1 MSSPTRHHRTP
12 LALACGMA
20 MVTLATGIQASS
32 HREAPFVT
40 ENPKVDATDL
50 YAFRSYEPGR
60 EDYITLIANY
70 LPLQDA
76 YGGPN
81 YFALDQDAIYE
92 IHVDNDGDAVEDL
105 TFRFAFDN
113 ALPAE
118 GAGARLDIGGT
129 MVAIPV
135 KAAGPITAADSPTAN
150 FIESYSVTMVAG
162 DRRSGTSSDVT
173 DTVDGGTT
181 FRKPAD
187 YAGVKTFPDY
197 DAYVASLSNTDQIWN
212 DVQFGGCDSDVAAGR
227 VFVGQRKDPF
237 AVRLGDI
244 FDLINFNP
252 TDAGEGV
259 DDLADKNVTTLAIEV
274 HKDCLAG
281 GNNGVIGT
289 WTTASLPQASL
300 LDPTPSF
307 ERPEVKGGAYV
318 QVSRLGA
325 PLVNELVI
333 GLPDKNAFNAS
344 EPKDD
349 GQFAAYVTNPTLPAI
364 VDALFRGPLGAT
376 DNIAPGNF
384 PRQDLIAAFL
394 TGIKLPDDSNFNQL
408 ATVTASEM
416 LRLNTGVAATP
427 ADSQANLGVAA
438 GDLAGFPNGRRPGDD
453 VVDIALRA
461 VMGAFCHPIAVDL
474 DGDGTP
480 GSDGDNL
487 GACAPGD
494 APVGTAALSDG
505 VAQSADQF
513 TTAFPYLI
521 GPLPGSGE

>member
-1 MSSPTRHHRTP
+1 MSHLPRHRRTP
-12 LALACGMA
+12 LALACGA
-20 MVTLATGIQASS
+20 VIAVLGTSATASS

-50 YAFRSYEPGR
+50 YAFKSYEPGR
-60 EDYITLIANY
+60 ESYVTLIANY

-81 YFALDQDAIYE
+81 YFALDQDAVYE
-92 IHVDNDGDAVEDL
+92 IHVDNDGDAVEDI
-105 TFRFAFDN
+105 TFQFAFDN
-113 ALPAE
+113 ALPANGD
-118 GAGARLDIGGT
+118 GAKLPIGDQ

-135 KAAGPITAADSPTAN
+135 KAAGPITDGDSATAN
-150 FIESYSVTMVAG
+150 FIESYTVAMVAG
-162 DRRSGTSSDVT
+162 DRRSGTRSEVT
-173 DTVDGGTT
+173 NSVDGTSS

-187 YAGVKTFPDY
+187 YAGTKTFPNY
-197 DAYVASLSNTDQIWN
+197 EEYVTSLSNTDNVWN
-212 DVQFGGCDSDVAAGR
+212 DVQFSGCEAGVAAGR
-227 VFVGQRKDPF
+227 VFVGQRKDSF
-237 AVRLGDI
+237 AVRLGDV
-244 FDLINFNP
+244 FDLVNFNP
-252 TDAGEGV
+252 TDPGDAE

-274 HKDCLAG
+274 HEDCLKG
-281 GNNGVIGT
+281 GGNGVIGT

-300 LDPTPSF
+300 LDPTPNF

-349 GQFAAYVTNPTLPAI
+349 GQFATYVTHPTLPAI
-364 VDALFRGPLGAT
+364 VDLLFRDALGAPG
-376 DNIAPGNF
+376 NIAPSNF
-384 PRQDLIAAFL
+384 PRTDLVAAFL
-394 TGIKLPDDSNFNQL
+394 TGVALPGGGTFTQM

-427 ADSQANLGVAA
+427 ADSQVNLGVAA

-461 VMGAFCHPIAVDL
+461 VMGAFCHPIGADL
-474 DGDGTP
+474 DGDGA
-480 GSDGDNL
+480 GGGDGDNL
-487 GACAPGD
+487 GACAPAD
-494 APVGTAALSDG
+494 APVGNAALGDG
-505 VAQSADQF
+505 VAQNANQF
-513 TTAFPYLI
+513 TTMFPYLVT
-521 GPLPGSGE
+521 PLPGSGQ